1 MATTSTPVTKLKI
14 NKLTKAQYDGISN
27 PSATELYFVKDEA
40 IDYNDLV
47 NKPTI
52 GDGNL
57 VIQRNNSNVG
67 SFNANDVNDNII
79 NIDVPT
85 QPSDIGAMPA
95 STKYA
100 ASIKVTMNTSNYQ
113 VTFQLKDQG
122 GSNIGSAQTIDLPIE
137 SVIVNG
143 YYDANTKEVVLVL
156 QNGTEIRFSVADLIS
171 GLQSEITPTNMLD
184 SDLVDDSNAANKF
197 VTTTDKNNW
206 NNKVDKTS
214 DTYRIY
220 GTNGS
225 GAQVNYKLATAA
237 TGSTIPYRDTGGTL
251 QVGTPTADSHATT
264 KKYVDDADATK
275 VDKVSTANKVYG
287 TDANGNQTTYD
298 KGSFGQVDDVQV
310 DGTSVVTNK
319 IASLGSMASEDKDDY
334 TPTADLAAVALD
346 NEYSSLSNKPKVNGT
361 VLSSTTPVW
370 FGSSTTAAAT
380 AVKEVSIPNI
390 TSLDEGVII
399 IVTPTITSTVA
410 NSSIKLNNF
419 TAYPML
425 YQGNAITTSTDSI
438 VWLANTPSMF
448 YFNGSNWLFLGHGV
462 DTNTT
467 YNAMSVNEGTTG
479 TATSSRVVRA
489 DYLKQIIQGTTL
501 TGISFADT
509 SDVIAT
515 DSITTAI
522 GKLQANVT
530 DLHDNKQDN
539 IVDLQTI
546 REGAAFGATAVQPG
560 DLATVAT
567 SGSYNDL
574 SNKPTIGN
582 GTLTIQ
588 KNGTTVATFTANQ
601 TGDTTANILAD
612 EVKTDNVTISKDA
625 NDKLQAIGTL
635 QKNGNTPKYDWIGTL
650 AEYNALGTY
659 RNDWLYYITDDN
671 VISNPT
677 ADNTT
682 IVYTANEELQAIG
695 VIDKNT
701 NAPKYDWIGTL
712 AEYQA
717 QDIET
722 LHPNWLCYI
731 TDDMSGGPSVYTKNE
746 VDNLVLTQVESQVSE
761 QLAEDIPTAIATKV
775 DKGHEVIEFQAPTA
789 ENNYTWYRKYAD
801 GWVEQG
807 GIFTVSVSSRF
818 GYATITLLVTMDNIN
833 YTVYAQGGYI
843 TNVSAMAYNV
853 NSKTVNNF
861 IVQAIAVDGTSAS
874 GTPNQGSWYV
884 CGMAASN

>member
-184 SDLVDDSNAANKF
+184 SDLVDDSNAAHKF
-197 VTTTDKNNW
+197 VTTTDKDNW
-206 NNKVDKTS
+206 NNKVDKT
-214 DTYRIY
+214 TA
-220 GTNGS
+220 GS
-225 GAQVNYKLATAA
+225 QVYVTTAGGAQTSVKYTANVENG
-237 TGSTIPYRDTGGTL
+237 TIVQRGSSNGQIAVP
-251 QVGTPTADSHATT
+251 QTPTSDGHAAS
-264 KKYVDDADATK
+264 KKYVDTQDNLK

-467 YNAMSVNEGTTG
+467 YSAMSVSEGTTG
-479 TATSSRVVRA
+479 TATNQRTVRA

-501 TGISFADT
+501 TGITFTDT
-509 SDVIAT
+509 DDVTAR

-567 SGSYNDL
+567 TGNYNDL

-601 TGDTTANILAD
+601 TGNTTANILAD

-746 VDNLVLTQVESQVSE
+746 VDNLVLTQVESQVRE
-761 QLAEDIPTAIATKV
+761 QLAEDIPIAIATKV

-807 GIFTVSVSSRF
+807 GI
-818 GYATITLLVTMDNIN
+818 ITAPSDAAYVNNLPITMIDTNYIVMITRDVGTDYSTNIN
-833 YTVYAQGGYI
+833 GRWQEVYNKTTTSFTTWGMYASKPNIMWQ
-843 TNVSAMAYNV
+843 VS
-853 NSKTVNNF
+853 
-861 IVQAIAVDGTSAS
+861 
-874 GTPNQGSWYV
+874 
-884 CGMAASN
+884 GMAASN